1 MQPNTPGTSN
11 VAFECILAMPAYNEE
26 GCIENVVTRWLEEL
40 RTHFGERCLCVV
52 VNDGSR
58 DQTGPILDRLAA
70 GNPQIRVIHQAN
82 GGHGSALLHAY
93 RQAVELNPAY
103 VFQVDSDD
111 QFSPADFGPMWRR
124 RAESPF
130 ILGCR
135 AKRQD
140 AFHRLVITKILRLF
154 LFMIYGR
161 WLTDANVPFRLMTAD
176 FLRHALVV
184 IPPAVF
190 APNIFLAVLAVR
202 QGYDPLYLPVTHMER
217 KTGKVS
223 ILRWKLV
230 KVCFRCVGELWGFR
244 ATLAAL
250 DRAGFKQALQ
260 S

>member
-1 MQPNTPGTSN
+1 
-11 VAFECILAMPAYNEE
+11 MPAYNEE
-26 GCIENVVTRWLEEL
+26 GCIESVVVRWLEEL
-40 RTHFGERCLCVV
+40 RAHFGERCLCLV

-70 GNPQIRVIHQAN
+70 ANTQIRVIHQAN
-82 GGHGSALLHAY
+82 AGHGAALLHAY
-93 RQAVELNPAY
+93 RQALDLNPRF

-124 RAESPF
+124 REESAF

-135 AKRQD
+135 VNRHD
-140 AFHRLVITKILRLF
+140 AFHRLVITRILRLF
-154 LFMIYGR
+154 MFAIYRR

-176 FLRHALVV
+176 FLRRALAV
-184 IPPAVF
+184 IPPTVF

-202 QGYDPLYLPVTHMER
+202 QGIDPLYLPVTHMER

-230 KVCFRCVGELWGFR
+230 KVCFRCVGELWDFR

-250 DRAGFKQALQ
+250 DREGFKAEVRP
-260 S
+260 